1 MVIYPKLISA
11 FRYPCIYYMVIYPSS
26 TGQSGQFW
34 DLALPNTNMAIYL
47 PQMWQSALYE
57 CGNTQMWQSILQKCG
72 NLASTNV
79 TICFPQMRQ
88 YHFHKKARGSIQNP
102 GSQNPGSQNP
112 GSQNPGSQNPG
123 SPNPGSQN
131 PGSQN
136 PVVFFTTISK
146 RWQRLPD
153 VKKVAECLSGNNF
166 ILVAEA
172 RTWRKAEFLPPNLT
186 KATILTLPP
195 RVLKG
200 GSTPWL
206 SGSADSKNIVAT
218 ERQQP
223 LQGWENFST
232 RIYEQETR
240 GKL

>member
-1 MVIYPKLISA
+1 MPQLWQMPCHKLWLLLDISVHYMVIYPKLISA

-102 GSQNPGSQNP
+102 GSKNPRSQYPGSQRLREVEIQEVKIREVKIWEIKILEVKIREVKIREVEIQEVKIREVKN
-112 GSQNPGSQNPG
+112 QEVKINL
-123 SPNPGSQN
+123 
-131 PGSQN
+131 
-136 PVVFFTTISK
+136 FFKAPSLRSCRTLCFWGRIM
-146 RWQRLPD
+146 L
-153 VKKVAECLSGNNF
+153 
-166 ILVAEA
+166 LVL
-172 RTWRKAEFLPPNLT
+172 RVRDWRS
-186 KATILTLPP
+186 
-195 RVLKG
+195 V
-200 GSTPWL
+200 
-206 SGSADSKNIVAT
+206 
-218 ERQQP
+218 
-223 LQGWENFST
+223 
-232 RIYEQETR
+232 
-240 GKL
+240 